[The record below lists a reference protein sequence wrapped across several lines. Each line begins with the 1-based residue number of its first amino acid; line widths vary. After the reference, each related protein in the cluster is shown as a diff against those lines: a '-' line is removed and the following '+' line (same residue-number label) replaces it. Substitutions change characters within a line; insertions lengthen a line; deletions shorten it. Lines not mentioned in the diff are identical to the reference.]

1 MNDRPAGD
9 VARLTCD
16 EVSELSGLYVLGA
29 LTAEESA
36 AVRAHL
42 DGCARPHDEFTELGG
57 VAASMPDLFEP
68 VDAPVDLKSRVMAA
82 VAAEAANADVAAT
95 TDMAATAHAAA
106 TAVGTRPL
114 PASLRTQADAD
125 ARLWEP
131 PPSERPARR
140 TSILSWGMAATAVLL
155 IAVLGAWNVVLQ
167 SRAGDLEQRAQMIA
181 QAIAA
186 STDPDAEVAIL
197 RGTGAAQGATGFA
210 AFPADGDGYIVL
222 VDLPPAPAGQTYQA
236 WYLVDEQAT
245 SAGLMTVGADGY
257 AVLSGVDALEDAQ
270 QIALT
275 IEPAGG
281 VQAPSAEPVVA
292 GELSA

>member
-1 MNDRPAGD
+1 MNDQSTSE

-16 EVSELSGLYVLGA
+16 EITELSGLYVLDA
-29 LTAEESA
+29 LEAEESA

-42 DGCARPHDEFTELGG
+42 DGCIRPHAEFAELGG
-57 VAASMPDLFEP
+57 VVASMAGLFEP
-68 VDAPVDLKSRVMAA
+68 VDAPFDLKSRVMAA
-82 VAAEAANADVAAT
+82 VAAETASVPLAAIAPVA
-95 TDMAATAHAAA
+95 
-106 TAVGTRPL
+106 RPV
-114 PASLRTQADAD
+114 PPSPRTQAEAD

-131 PPSERPARR
+131 PARERPARR
-140 TSILSWGMAATAVLL
+140 TSVLSWGMAATAVLL

-167 SRAGDLEQRAQMIA
+167 SRAGDLEQRAQIIA

-186 STDPDAEVAIL
+186 STDPDAEVAVL
-197 RGTGAAQGATGFA
+197 HGTGAAQGATGFA

-236 WYLVDEQAT
+236 WYLVDGQAT
-245 SAGLMTVGADGY
+245 SAGLMTVGSDGY

-292 GELSA
+292 GDLSA

>member
-1 MNDRPAGD
+1 MNDRPARD

-82 VAAEAANADVAAT
+82 VAAEAANADAAAT
-95 TDMAATAHAAA
+95 TDMAATAPGA
-106 TAVGTRPL
+106 RPAH
-114 PASLRTQADAD
+114 ASLRTQADAD

-131 PPSERPARR
+131 PLSERPARR

-186 STDPDAEVAIL
+186 STDPDAEVAVL

-245 SAGLMTVGADGY
+245 SAGLMTVGSDGY
-257 AVLSGVDALEDAQ
+257 AVLSGVDALEDTQ